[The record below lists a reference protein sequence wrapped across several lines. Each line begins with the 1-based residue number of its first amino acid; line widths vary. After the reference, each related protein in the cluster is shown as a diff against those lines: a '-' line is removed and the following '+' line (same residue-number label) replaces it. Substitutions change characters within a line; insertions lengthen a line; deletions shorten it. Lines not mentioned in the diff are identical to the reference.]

1 MINARLVVDL
11 HRRCLDA
18 PDWPWPLPDVVDPGR
33 DVWGWIETNHCCNSL
48 LWACEDEVRRTDAP
62 DAEIVRKKREIDRC
76 NQARNDA
83 VERIDE
89 HLLATFAGVAYLPD
103 ARQHSETAGAMVDR
117 LSILALKIHHMRRE
131 SLRDAA
137 GAAHVSRCRARLAVL
152 AEQQSDLAR
161 CLDGLLADA
170 GAGRAYF
177 KVYRQFKMYNDP
189 QLNPALYGAVQAR
202 AGGAAAGR

>member
-1 MINARLVVDL
+1 MITATLVVDL

-18 PDWPWPLPDVVDPGR
+18 PEWPPPLGDGGHNG
-33 DVWGWIETNHCCNSL
+33 DVWSWIETNHRCNSL

-62 DAEIVRKKREIDRC
+62 DAEIVRMKRAIDRY

-89 HLLATFAGVAYLPD
+89 ALLGVFADVAYPPD
-103 ARQHSETAGAMVDR
+103 ARQHSETGGAMIDR

-131 SLRDAA
+131 TLRDAA
-137 GAAHVSRCRARLAVL
+137 GDAHVSRCRARLAVL
-152 AEQQSDLAR
+152 AEQQADLAR

-170 GAGRAYF
+170 ATGRAYF

-189 QLNPALYGAVQAR
+189 QLNPALYGAAR
-202 AGGAAAGR
+202 PHAGGAAAGR